1 MKHLFHTVMHE
12 LLHVDGRVWRTLRL
26 LLLKPGQVALEYLE
40 GKRTTYIPPFR
51 LFLVVSLVI
60 LLLLQASVYDLN
72 SIVAQVPVFKKAL
85 AWGAEQAG
93 MRVDTYFAQC
103 NARFQGI
110 LRINFLY
117 VDTSVTILLA
127 ALLWRRQ
134 RPAIGAHAVFF
145 LYTNTV
151 VALGSSL
158 LVWLGSRLVPGKW
171 NFLFGAATILFSV
184 VYMSLGIR
192 RYYGQSRGWTLLK
205 VAIVILVSMFFNLLA
220 FLAALLI
227 SLPILK
233 YAAVRGV

>member
-1 MKHLFHTVMHE
+1 MHDV
-12 LLHVDGRVWRTLRL
+12 LHVDGRVWKTLRL

-40 GKRTTYIPPFR
+40 GKRRAYIPPFQ

-60 LLLLQASVYDLN
+60 LLLLQTSVYDLN

-93 MRVDTYFAQC
+93 MRLDTYLAQC
-103 NARFQGI
+103 NARFQGL

-117 VDTSVTILLA
+117 VETSVTILLA
-127 ALLWRRQ
+127 SLLWRRQ

-145 LYTNTV
+145 FYTNTI

-158 LVWLGSRLVPGKW
+158 IVWLGSRLVPGKW
-171 NFLFGAATILFSV
+171 IFLFGNAAIVFSV
-184 VYMSLGIR
+184 IYMGLGIR

-205 VAIVILVSMFFNLLA
+205 VAVVMMVSMFFNSLA
-220 FLAALLI
+220 FVVALLI

-233 YAAVRGV
+233 YVAVRGV